1 MTSASIPSVV
11 LAGSPTTTARSLR
24 VPLLFIALLIL
35 VAVAAPVLAPYSP
48 QAQLETITMKSL
60 APSAAHPFGTDAN
73 SRDVLS
79 RVIYGSR
86 VSLLV
91 ASLSA
96 LVALTIGVCFGALAA
111 LGGPLLESV
120 MMRLLDILLAL
131 PRLLILLAVTALWD
145 GLTVLPLAVLLGAT
159 GWHDIAR
166 LIHGETRS
174 LVARDFIVA
183 AAAAGVGRVRMF
195 LRHMFPH
202 LVPLLAVSASL
213 GVASS
218 ISLEAGLSYLGLGV
232 QGHVSWG
239 TIMHDGLGVVD
250 TQWWLTIFPG
260 LAAVVAVIACNAL
273 GEALR
278 DRFARRQL
286 DA

>member
-1 MTSASIPSVV
+1 VTSAVVPSPITVGQP
-11 LAGSPTTTARSLR
+11 ASSHRGLR
-24 VPLLFIALLIL
+24 IPLLLIGVLVLIAL
-35 VAVAAPVLAPYSP
+35 AAPVLAPYSP
-48 QAQLETITMKSL
+48 ESQLETITMKSL
-60 APSAAHPFGTDAN
+60 APSAAHPFGTDPD

-86 VSLLV
+86 VSLAV
-91 ASLSA
+91 ATLSA
-96 LVALTIGVCFGALAA
+96 LVALSIGVGFGALAA
-111 LGGPLLESV
+111 LGGRLADSV
-120 MMRLLDILLAL
+120 MMRVLDVLLAL
-131 PRLLILLAVTALWD
+131 PRLLILLAIAAFWRNQSV
-145 GLTVLPLAVLLGAT
+145 VSLAILIGAT

-166 LIHGETRS
+166 LVHGEIRTLAS
-174 LVARDFIVA
+174 RDFIVA
-183 AAAAGVGRVRMF
+183 ADAAGVGRIRIF
-195 LRHMFPH
+195 FRHLLPH

-213 GVASS
+213 TVASS

-232 QGHVSWG
+232 QDQVSWG
-239 TIMHDGLGVVD
+239 TIMQDGLGVVD

-260 LAAVVAVIACNAL
+260 LAALVAVIACNAL